1 MFRRIF
7 REWGIIKM
15 ISKAK
20 TYDISTSL
28 PLLLSEMPPKKKA
41 IEFESDS
48 ESDVDIKIEE
58 NDYSSDDEDM
68 ILVESSDEE
77 EKEEIRPVRTK
88 ELEVECMELH
98 DQILHRPDTYIGS
111 VPKERLQSLIWVAKN
126 GRIVKNTASFEKKD
140 KKGNVKIVVEE
151 VGPLVSE
158 GFIRT
163 VIEIICNM
171 IDNVWRSKE
180 FGIVPKNIKIDIDR
194 KEGRIT
200 TWNDGKPLSHGI
212 HKKMKKRNI
221 ELICSRLLTSTN
233 YNDSE
238 KKKTS
243 GRNGYGMKLTAI
255 FATKFEVESYNPL
268 ARDDDEDTIIE
279 PKKQIYKQM
288 WTDNMYKRFDPEII
302 PCSGFPNLSKDSG
315 YTKFSW
321 IPDFKR
327 FGMTGFD
334 DDAIAVIEKYIFDT
348 AMIVSKYGVRV
359 SLNGKELTM
368 TSIKDYAKLY
378 LPLPP
383 PKDDEEDDEE
393 EDIDEEI
400 HLFSSSDSKVVV
412 LPFREHL
419 CVSFANGILTPEG
432 GIHAD
437 SWIEAIFRPIVN
449 KINKVKPAKKD
460 NKKKTKAEIEKEKKK
475 KVKTKKTNYQVDIKQ
490 VKNHFAVFIDTEVD
504 NPVFRGQNKTFLGG
518 KTDGTPIET
527 KIKRTDIPAIMKWSA
542 IEEIKRYLEVK
553 EMSDLKGK
561 KGFVKIAGYDAANN
575 SKKPSKRRGCVL
587 AITEG
592 LSAKTYVVSGMKV
605 GLLNIDNEL
614 VQGRDWIGALPIRGK
629 FINPRGKSMKTVSQ
643 NTEVISIIQALNL
656 EPGLDYTIDE
666 NFSKL
671 KYGRLAVFAD
681 ADKDGIHII
690 GLLYNFFNKLFPTLL
705 LVPGFFT
712 FNRSPIMKVTH
723 GGEKFT
729 FYYLEQARKFI
740 EDNGVAKKNIK
751 YFKGLGTSRGSDIKT
766 DFGKRIAEIQHT
778 STTNDLADNLF
789 NPKKTAYRKDW
800 ITSFDSSNTIS
811 LDYEDGEIELLSY
824 NDFAN
829 GELILFSIEDCK
841 RSIPNIYDGLKES
854 QRKILY
860 SVFKRKLTYKK
871 ESLKVAQLS
880 GYTAEHTLYE
890 HGEDNLLDTTRG
902 MGHRYPGSNNLPLLL
917 NDGQFGT
924 RMENGKDGASGRY
937 IFTKEEL
944 YTRDIFPEKDD
955 PYIPNVEHD
964 GDVIEKVHYTGVIP
978 MILVNG
984 SAGIGTGFSSSVPQY
999 NVSTISEWVKVW
1011 ISTGGKVVEDLGNGM
1026 ILSEGPI
1033 LVPYYR
1039 NFKGRIE
1046 MVGSKAVTY
1055 GVIEDIG
1062 KNKHRVTELPIG
1074 KKSWSITK
1082 FKEKL
1087 DDMLEKK
1094 VIKDYDMLGDE
1105 KEIDFVITEDPD
1117 GLKMS
1122 LESLGLIDVVHTSN
1136 MVLFTDE
1143 KTLKKY
1149 ENVEEILN
1157 DFCTKRLELYRTRR
1171 SGDIKKRKDELK
1183 YTNNK
1188 IRFVEEVNLKDSD
1201 KNRLVLKDRDD
1212 EDIRS
1217 DMEKRGYDKK
1227 FQKRKGKKKNDDDDE
1242 EDGDDEE
1249 GGDEKKDENGV
1260 WTYNYLL
1267 SQAISSVTKK
1277 KMAVLIKEKKFL
1289 ELEIEKLEKETPEG
1303 IWLSELDEFEKKYNE
1318 WLPNADDDRDDYE
1331 AGEGKKK
1338 TKKKTDKKK

>member
-1 MFRRIF
+1 
-7 REWGIIKM
+7 
-15 ISKAK
+15 
-20 TYDISTSL
+20 
-28 PLLLSEMPPKKKA
+28 MPPKKKA
-41 IEFESDS
+41 VEFVSDS
-48 ESDVDIKIEE
+48 ESENEIEIQI
-58 NDYSSDDEDM
+58 ED
-68 ILVESSDEE
+68 SSDEDILLGSESENE
-77 EKEEIRPVRTK
+77 EAIEIRPIRTK

-111 VPKERLQSLIWVAKN
+111 IPRERHLSLIWVAKE
-126 GRIVKNTASFEKKD
+126 GRIVKNTATFMKKD
-140 KKGNVKIVVEE
+140 KKGNMKEVTEE
-151 VGPLVSE
+151 IGPLVSE

-163 VIEIICNM
+163 IIEIICNM

-180 FGIVPKNIKIDIDR
+180 FGIVPKNIRVDIDR
-194 KEGRIT
+194 KTGRIT
-200 TWNDGKPLSHGI
+200 TWNDGKPLSHAM

-233 YNDSE
+233 YNDKE

-243 GRNGYGMKLTAI
+243 GRNGYGMKLTNI
-255 FATKFEVESYNPL
+255 FSPEFEVESYNPF
-268 ARDDDEDTIIE
+268 AKEDDDDDDLPT
-279 PKKQIYKQM
+279 KKQIYKQL
-288 WTDNMYKRFDPEII
+288 WKDNMYKRFDPEII
-302 PCSGFPNLSKDSG
+302 PTEGFPNLPKGSG

-327 FGMTGFD
+327 FGMKGFD
-334 DDAIAVIEKYIFDT
+334 DDSIAVIEKYIFDT
-348 AMIVSKYGVRV
+348 AMIVSKYNVQV
-359 SLNGKELTM
+359 SLNGEELKM

-383 PKDDEEDDEE
+383 PKNDDEDDDEKTE
-393 EDIDEEI
+393 EEI

-437 SWIEAIFRPIVN
+437 AWIEAIFRPIVN
-449 KINKVKPAKKD
+449 KINKVKPAKNDK
-460 NKKKTKAEIEKEKKK
+460 KKKTKAEIEKEKKK
-475 KVKTKKTNYQVDIKQ
+475 KAKTKKTNYQVDIKQ

-527 KIKRTDIPAIMKWSA
+527 KIKRTDIPKLMKWTA

-561 KGFVKIAGYDAANN
+561 KGFVKIEGYDVANN

-587 AITEG
+587 CVTEG

-605 GLLNIDNEL
+605 GLLNIDDEL

-629 FINPRGKSMKTVSQ
+629 FINPRGKSMKTISK
-643 NTEVISIIQALNL
+643 NKEVIAIIQALGL
-656 EPGLDYTIDE
+656 EPDLDYTIEE
-666 NFSKL
+666 NFAKL
-671 KYGRLAVFAD
+671 KYGRLAIFAD
-681 ADKDGIHII
+681 ADKDGIHIV

-705 LVPGFFT
+705 KVPGFFT
-712 FNRSPIMKVTH
+712 FNRSPIMKVSH
-723 GGEKFT
+723 GDDKFT

-740 EDNGVAKKNIK
+740 EDNEVTKKNIK
-751 YFKGLGTSRGSDIKT
+751 YFKGLGTSRASDIKQ
-766 DFGKRIAEIQHT
+766 DFGKRLVEIQHT
-778 STTNDLADNLF
+778 TSTNELVDNLF
-789 NPKKTAYRKDW
+789 NPKKTAYRKNW
-800 ITSFDSSNTIS
+800 ITSFDTSKTITI
-811 LDYEDGEIELLSY
+811 DYEDGEIEFLSY
-824 NDFAN
+824 DDFAN
-829 GELILFSIEDCK
+829 CELILFSIEDCK
-841 RSIPNIYDGLKES
+841 RSIPNIFDGLKES

-902 MGHRYPGSNNLPLLL
+902 MGHRYPGSNNVPLLL

-955 PYIPNVEHD
+955 PYLPNVEHD
-964 GDVIEKVHYTGVIP
+964 GDIIEKVNYVGVLP

-999 NVSTISEWVKVW
+999 NVVDLVEWERVW

-1026 ILSEGPI
+1026 ILSEGPVLI
-1033 LVPYYR
+1033 PYYR

-1055 GVIEDIG
+1055 GIIDDLG

-1074 KKSWSITK
+1074 KKCWSITK

-1094 VIKDYDMLGDE
+1094 IIKDYDMLGDE

-1143 KTLKKY
+1143 KTLKRY

-1157 DFCTKRLELYRTRR
+1157 EFCVKRLELYKTRR
-1171 SGDIKKRKDELK
+1171 TGDIKKRQDKLK

-1188 IRFVEEVNLKDSD
+1188 IRFIEEVNLKDSD
-1201 KNRLVLKDRDD
+1201 KNRLILKDRED
-1212 EDIRS
+1212 EDIRL

-1227 FQKRKGKKKNDDDDE
+1227 FQKRKGKKKSEEDDEDADE
-1242 EDGDDEE
+1242 EDGEE
-1249 GGDEKKDENGV
+1249 KEEENGV
-1260 WTYNYLL
+1260 WTYKYLL

-1277 KMAVLIKEKKFL
+1277 KMKTLIKERDNL
-1289 ELEIEKLEKETPEG
+1289 ELEIAKLEKQTPEG

-1338 TKKKTDKKK
+1338 SKKKSSKK